1 MMCQSHKGF
10 TLIEIVVAIVVIG
23 IAASV
28 ILALLSTNVAASADP
43 MIRQQAIAIANAYL
57 EEISL
62 RDFDDPDGMD
72 GEAARAD
79 FDDIDDYNGLAD
91 SGARDQFGNPI
102 ASLSAYNVS
111 VSVVSSAALP
121 GVPASDNYRI
131 DVTVTRT
138 PVAITLSSYRT
149 RR

>member
-1 MMCQSHKGF
+1 MQERHGGF
-10 TLIEIVVAIVVIG
+10 TLIEIIVAIVVIG

-62 RDFDDPDGMD
+62 RSFDDPDGMD
-72 GEAARAD
+72 GEALRID
-79 FDDIDDYNGLAD
+79 FDDIDDYAGLSDA
-91 SGARDQFGNPI
+91 GAHDQFGNPI
-102 ASLSAYNVS
+102 ASLNAYNVN
-111 VSVVSSAALP
+111 VSVANTAALP
-121 GVPASDNYRI
+121 GVAAADAVRI
-131 DVTVTRT
+131 DVTVTRA
-138 PVAITLSSYRT
+138 PMAITLSAYRT